1 MESVLPSTHRPRPL
15 QPAPRHLLTGS
26 SNGRNTS
33 LIHPHPLML
42 SLPQRSDI
50 LVSPSTLQ
58 LSRHLLIKKRIATK
72 ILFICCVMNN
82 LIEESLQSVWRC
94 YMSEI
99 SELGIL
105 HVLALYGDNFTDRY
119 VMYYRVNRSEQEV

>member
-1 MESVLPSTHRPRPL
+1 
-15 QPAPRHLLTGS
+15 
-26 SNGRNTS
+26 
-33 LIHPHPLML
+33 
-42 SLPQRSDI
+42 
-50 LVSPSTLQ
+50 
-58 LSRHLLIKKRIATK
+58 
-72 ILFICCVMNN
+72 MNN